1 MKRGMIVAPFVA
13 SFLAG
18 CAHQPLDKE
27 EAAFY
32 PRIMDSILLADGGEA
47 KPNKVVL
54 VENPRVPPFRAL
66 DFGVRSGSV
75 QRVYADA
82 FGSYVLPRGWT
93 VLCLNDKEK
102 DKILI
107 ALVHDGQFQNFR
119 LVERN
124 SPRGKACRARGS
136 KA

>member
-1 MKRGMIVAPFVA
+1 MKRGMIVLPFLA
-13 SFLAG
+13 ALAAG
-18 CAHQPLDKE
+18 CAHQPLDTE

-32 PRIMDSILLADGGEA
+32 PRIMDSILLSDGGEA
-47 KPNKVVL
+47 RPNKVVY
-54 VENPRVPPFRAL
+54 VENPKVPPFRAL

-82 FGSYVLPRGWT
+82 FGKHVLPKGWT

-102 DKILI
+102 EKILI

-124 SPRGKACRARGS
+124 SPRGKACQAKGNRA
-136 KA
+136 